1 MYSIVIADDEAN
13 ICHGLQSLIA
23 AYLPECSV
31 DGTFQDGADLMEY
44 LQSNQPDIL
53 ILDIE
58 MPGKS
63 GLEIAQYVRDCSL
76 PCYVIMIT
84 AHYNF
89 EYAKTGI
96 KCQVNE
102 FITKPYST
110 DELIHAVQLG
120 IQHINSL
127 QKAKMEKFTN
137 LRFLV
142 EGILNN
148 YPLQQRLCND
158 IFLCGGSAKIL
169 QLRCT
174 EISFPD
180 TNLSD
185 LNSEDL
191 RALKLQFRGFAEGDF
206 ITQTSLVFVSD
217 IGNVSI
223 LVFHKEVP
231 DLSFISPCEAIM
243 MQHADIPPS
252 HCVKTFPSFPAYFLQ
267 KQFDREMEQVMAAH
281 TPQGTRLAKIHL
293 SSFLSSLDD
302 EQRALF
308 SEYLASCHQITMDF
322 FDLSALSD
330 NINHLFA
337 HFSASDSNNDLLS
350 SILRYIH
357 QNYASVDFSRETV
370 AEYAGISVS
379 HFTRLFSKHT
389 NQTFSSYLIRLR
401 MEKAAELLLTTDLS
415 TVQIAAETGFYNPEY
430 FRTSFARYYGMTPR
444 KFRLSQQKVQ
454 KGS

>member
-1 MYSIVIADDEAN
+1 MYSIVIADDEAK

-31 DGTFQDGADLMEY
+31 DGTFQDGAGLMEY

-58 MPGKS
+58 MPGES
-63 GLEIAQYVRDCSL
+63 GLEIARYVRGRSL
-76 PCYVIMIT
+76 PCYIIMIT

-89 EYAKTGI
+89 EYAKAGI

-120 IQHINSL
+120 IQYINSM
-127 QKAKMEKFTN
+127 QKTKREKLTN
-137 LRFLV
+137 LRSLV
-142 EGILNN
+142 QGILHT

-169 QLRCT
+169 QLCCT

-191 RALKLQFRGFAEGDF
+191 RALKLQFRSSAEGDC
-206 ITQTSLVFVSD
+206 TAQTSLGFVSD
-217 IGNVSI
+217 SGNVSI
-223 LVFHKEVP
+223 LVFHKEAP
-231 DLSFISPCEAIM
+231 DLSFISPCEAIL

-252 HCVKTFPSFPAYFLQ
+252 HCVKTFPSFSAYFLQ
-267 KQFDREMEQVMAAH
+267 KQFDWQMEQVIATH

-308 SEYLASCHQITMDF
+308 SEYLASCHQIAMDF
-322 FDLSALSD
+322 SDLSALSD
-330 NINHLFA
+330 NINRLFA

-357 QNYASVDFSRETV
+357 QNYASADFSRETV

-415 TVQIAAETGFYNPEY
+415 TVQIAADTGFYNPEY